1 MLQGAQDGIDH
12 QYQQD
17 YNGTLRIAGKHGDRS
32 CNDQDYYQQ
41 ISKLTDKYFRYTF
54 TPALL
59 QDICPLFQAK
69 LLGAGSSKPLFCHL
83 IFFHEFF
90 YRNIPD
96 VFLCHIQILL
106 LK

>member
-1 MLQGAQDGIDH
+1 MLQGTQDGIDH

-17 YNGTLRIAGKHGDRS
+17 HNGTLRIAGKHGDR
-32 CNDQDYYQQ
+32 CRNDQDYYQQ

-54 TPALL
+54 APALF
-59 QDICPLFQAK
+59 QDIFTFFQ
-69 LLGAGSSKPLFCHL
+69 SNKPLLCHL

>member
-1 MLQGAQDGIDH
+1 MLQGTQDGVDH

-17 YNGTLRIAGKHGDRS
+17 YNGTLRIAGKHGDR
-32 CNDQDYYQQ
+32 CRNDQDYYQQ

-54 TPALL
+54 APALL
-59 QDICPLFQAK
+59 QDIFTLFQAK
-69 LLGAGSSKPLFCHL
+69 LLRAGSSKPLFCHL